1 MSGWPVGVTFL
12 TQSRKHVHQA
22 RVQPL
27 ISASCVSSEEAA
39 RIGLQLLFCEESQ
52 EAMRGPTGCGTLLCK

>member
-12 TQSRKHVHQA
+12 TQSMKHMHQA

-27 ISASCVSSEEAA
+27 TQHLVSPQRKRRESASSSSSVKKAKK
-39 RIGLQLLFCEESQ
+39 
-52 EAMRGPTGCGTLLCK
+52 P

>member
-12 TQSRKHVHQA
+12 TQSRKRMHQA

-27 ISASCVSSEEAA
+27 TSAPCVSSEEAA